1 MEHFPHE
8 SVLSRKGLSQRK
20 GSDFPSHWS
29 KSQIKPRSDTLGTL
43 KSCFEGG
50 ICVISLLPS
59 QPGREKLTAEKLVKE
74 KDNRRSKNLPKV
86 PKLPQK
92 APNKPL
98 TEARN
103 SPGGGEACRI

>member
-98 TEARN
+98 TEA
-103 SPGGGEACRI
+103 